1 MRYTWSPRRSFLV
14 MKRVERSGRSRVAK
28 PGERSQTPSN
38 AWGLLATPTLALTQA
53 IKTAKGP
60 RRLEVE
66 FPSGRRSFGWVTIS
80 TR

>member
-1 MRYTWSPRRSFLV
+1 MVAQTLLFGDEASRAIWAKPRRKAGGTFADAF
-14 MKRVERSGRSRVAK
+14 KRM
-28 PGERSQTPSN
+28 
-38 AWGLLATPTLALTQA
+38 GLLATPTLALTQA